1 MFKETDYY
9 DRKMNIWDCDKK
21 IDLEKPAPQNL
32 RYTNTIDT
40 IIEFYKPVRSLL
52 SKPIIFIGILTSNF
66 LSLYFFLYKLIFT
79 YNLFA
84 TNIL

>member
-1 MFKETDYY
+1 MFKETGYY
-9 DRKMNIWDCDKK
+9 DRKMKIWDCDKK
-21 IDLEKPAPQNL
+21 IDLEKPVPQNL

-40 IIEFYKPVRSLL
+40 IIEFYKPVQSL
-52 SKPIIFIGILTSNF
+52 KPIIFIGILTSNF
-66 LSLYFFLYKLIFT
+66 LSLYFFLCKLIFT

>member
-9 DRKMNIWDCDKK
+9 DRKMKIWNCDKK

-40 IIEFYKPVRSLL
+40 IIEFYKPVQNYDEYSVDFYSL
-52 SKPIIFIGILTSNF
+52 ITSLQQTSYN
-66 LSLYFFLYKLIFT
+66 YKNIDFFAVIM
-79 YNLFA
+79 
-84 TNIL
+84 

>member
-1 MFKETDYY
+1 MFKEAGYY

-40 IIEFYKPVRSLL
+40 IIEFYKPVRSLFEAYL
-52 SKPIIFIGILTSNF
+52 LF
-66 LSLYFFLYKLIFT
+66 LSEF
-79 YNLFA
+79 
-84 TNIL
+84 

>member
-9 DRKMNIWDCDKK
+9 DRKTWDCDEK

-52 SKPIIFIGILTSNF
+52 F
-66 LSLYFFLYKLIFT
+66 LSEF
-79 YNLFA
+79 
-84 TNIL
+84 

>member
-21 IDLEKPAPQNL
+21 IDLEKPVPQNL

-40 IIEFYKPVRSLL
+40 IIEFYKPVQSL
-52 SKPIIFIGILTSNF
+52 KPIIFIGILTSN
-66 LSLYFFLYKLIFT
+66 LLLLCKIKGNVYLK
-79 YNLFA
+79 NLNLMAF
-84 TNIL
+84 

>member
-32 RYTNTIDT
+32 RHTNTIDT
-40 IIEFYKPVRSLL
+40 IIEFYKPVLSLL
-52 SKPIIFIGILTSNF
+52 F
-66 LSLYFFLYKLIFT
+66 LSEF
-79 YNLFA
+79 
-84 TNIL
+84 

>member
-21 IDLEKPAPQNL
+21 IDLEKPVPQNL

-40 IIEFYKPVRSLL
+40 IIEFYKPVQSL
-52 SKPIIFIGILTSNF
+52 KPIIFIGILMITKS
-66 LSLYFFLYKLIFT
+66 T
-79 YNLFA
+79 
-84 TNIL
+84 

>member
-1 MFKETDYY
+1 MFNKTDYY

-40 IIEFYKPVRSLL
+40 IIEFYKPVQNYDKYSVDFYSL
-52 SKPIIFIGILTSNF
+52 ITSLQQTSYN
-66 LSLYFFLYKLIFT
+66 YKNIDFFAVIM
-79 YNLFA
+79 
-84 TNIL
+84 

>member
-21 IDLEKPAPQNL
+21 IDLEKPVPQNL
-32 RYTNTIDT
+32 RHTNTIDT

-52 SKPIIFIGILTSNF
+52 F
-66 LSLYFFLYKLIFT
+66 LSEF
-79 YNLFA
+79 
-84 TNIL
+84 

>member
-1 MFKETDYY
+1 MFNKTDYY

-40 IIEFYKPVRSLL
+40 IIEFYKPVQNYDEYSVDFYSL
-52 SKPIIFIGILTSNF
+52 ITSLQQTSYN
-66 LSLYFFLYKLIFT
+66 YKNIDFFAVIM
-79 YNLFA
+79 
-84 TNIL
+84 

>member
-9 DRKMNIWDCDKK
+9 DRKIWDCDKK

-40 IIEFYKPVRSLL
+40 IIEFYKPVQSL
-52 SKPIIFIGILTSNF
+52 KPIIFIGILTSNF
-66 LSLYFFLYKLIFT
+66 LSL
-79 YNLFA
+79 
-84 TNIL
+84 

>member
-9 DRKMNIWDCDKK
+9 DRKMKIWDCDKK
-21 IDLEKPAPQNL
+21 IDLEKPAQQNL

-52 SKPIIFIGILTSNF
+52 F
-66 LSLYFFLYKLIFT
+66 LSEF
-79 YNLFA
+79 
-84 TNIL
+84 